1 MATTYKVLGQLANAA
16 TTLEDLYT
24 VPVSTAAVI
33 STIVVSN
40 ANASARTF
48 RLAVIKSGETVGAKS
63 YVAYDVTVGAND
75 STALT
80 LGITLAAG
88 DKIQGYSSAATSL
101 AMTAFGSEIS

>member
-24 VPVSTAAVI
+24 VPSSTSAVI
-33 STIVVSN
+33 STIVVCN

-48 RLAVIKSGETVGAKS
+48 RLAVIKSGETVGSKS

-80 LGITLAAG
+80 LGITLATG

-101 AMTAFGSEIS
+101 SMTAFGSEIS